1 MYEKLLKTTSWH
13 WLGTAVTV
21 SVVIAGVWTWQK
33 VTELS
38 RRYTPQVV
46 AAERRLS
53 HLEAL
58 DPIEIEAQARR
69 KQTAEEKL
77 AALQATLDAE
87 GVGALPK
94 GQESV
99 FTVQRGV
106 LEALVKRQVRVLESS
121 AVAKKAGGARSVV
134 APKAV
139 EKRQMTA
146 AEYRAEAMKQVNSL
160 DPQLRDTFL
169 RDVERKVKQMQAAE
183 AAAAKRQPKAAP
195 VAAPPKPRAVARQNF
210 FKTDKLH
217 CVAEGRFADVFLFFV
232 EESYKKE
239 AYNFADISLKRLSE
253 ESATVRLE
261 FDLQVNYK

>member
-1 MYEKLLKTTSWH
+1 MHGLSKTTSWH
-13 WLGTAVTV
+13 WLGAAVTV
-21 SVVIAGVWTWQK
+21 SVVIAGIWTWQK
-33 VTELS
+33 VGELS
-38 RRYTPQVV
+38 KRYTPQVV
-46 AAERRLS
+46 AAERRLRQ
-53 HLEAL
+53 LEAL
-58 DPIEIEAQARR
+58 DPIEIEAQAHR
-69 KQTAEEKL
+69 KQTAEAKR
-77 AALQATLDAE
+77 AALQAALDAE
-87 GVGALPK
+87 GIGALPK

-99 FTVQRGV
+99 FAVQRGV

-121 AVAKKAGGARSVV
+121 AVARQGTSARPVV

-160 DPQLRDTFL
+160 DPKLRDTFL

-183 AAAAKRQPKAAP
+183 QAAAKRQPKTAP
-195 VAAPPKPRAVARQNF
+195 VSAPPKPRAVAHRNF
-210 FKTDKLH
+210 FKTDNLH

-239 AYNFADISLKRLSE
+239 AYNFADISVTRLSE
-253 ESATVRLE
+253 ERSTVRLE